1 MRRGVCACTGSGG
14 AMGPTFAAAAAC
26 VHAQLLHRRSVRMCQ
41 GRGHARETRHLP
53 HALHR
58 HRGKPP
64 GNALGPAPVLPGC
77 PCHAKVHK
85 SPGNVARHR
94 LPGWKVVVNA
104 VQCAAA
110 ASAAWGWAQQGRPAS
125 RKPPPTGHAVLH
137 NHQLPLMNAHFILC
151 GVTRKVCKHA
161 PKAPRNGWGGLRW
174 GEPAPTPSAAAAAAA
189 ASAGSVRALMLLVLL
204 LIVLGMAG
212 ASGRGGGGYGCCSEG
227 GNAARGGG

>member
-1 MRRGVCACTGSGG
+1 
-14 AMGPTFAAAAAC
+14 MGQAFAATAAAAAAAC
-26 VHAQLLHRRSVRMCQ
+26 VHTQLLYRGSVRVCQ
-41 GRGHARETRHLP
+41 GRGHARESCHLP

-64 GNALGPAPVLPGC
+64 WNALGPAPVLPGC
-77 PCHAKVHK
+77 PCKAKVHK

-94 LPGWKVVVNA
+94 LPGGKAVVTVP
-104 VQCAAA
+104 VHCAAA
-110 ASAAWGWAQQGRPAS
+110 GAAWGWAQQGRPAS

-161 PKAPRNGWGGLRW
+161 PKAPRNGGGGLRW
-174 GEPAPTPSAAAAAAA
+174 GEPAPAPSAAAAAAA
-189 ASAGSVRALMLLVLL
+189 AAGSVRALLLGL
-204 LIVLGMAG
+204 LGMAG
-212 ASGRGGGGYGCCSEG
+212 ASGRGGGGYGCCSQG